1 MEKVVQS
8 AETLVKVNDVEL
20 CYDTFGDPVDP
31 AMMLVNGLGGQM
43 IGMDEVSCR
52 VLAAAGFFVVRF
64 DNRDVG
70 KSTKFETAGVP
81 SVEVLRSFWC
91 SGKGEISAPY
101 VLKDMAQDV
110 VGLLDALNIDAAH
123 VLGVSMG
130 GMIGQLMCIHF
141 PDRVRTFISG
151 MSCPGYS
158 QEWMATEEA
167 RESILQAPP
176 ADCDAYCE
184 FKVERARIMHGTKYP
199 LNEELVRTFAKQ
211 EFDRSYYPQGMKRQ
225 LAAIFVSGN
234 WTEALKSVEIPTL
247 VVHGDADPLVP
258 VEGGKATAAAIPDS
272 KLIVVEGMGHSIP
285 EAEAPRLSGA
295 ILQHTK

>member
-43 IGMDEVSCR
+43 IGMDEASCR
-52 VLAAAGFFVVRF
+52 VLAAAGYFVVRF

-70 KSTKFETAGVP
+70 KSTKFEAAGVP

-91 SGKGEISAPY
+91 SGEGELSAPY
-101 VLKDMAQDV
+101 LVKDMAQDV
-110 VGLLDALNIDAAH
+110 VGLLDVLNIEAAH
-123 VLGVSMG
+123 VVGVSMG
-130 GMIGQLMCIHF
+130 GMIGQQICIHF

-167 RESILQAPP
+167 REIILQAPP
-176 ADCDAYCE
+176 ADRDAYCD
-184 FKVERARIMHGTKYP
+184 FKVESAWVMQGTNYP
-199 LNEELVRTFAKQ
+199 VNEELVRTFAGQ
-211 EFDRSYYPQGMKRQ
+211 AFDRSYYPQGMKRQ
-225 LAAIFVSGN
+225 LAAIFTSGN
-234 WTEALKSVEIPTL
+234 WTEALKSVESPTL

-258 VEGGKATAAAIPDS
+258 VEGGKATAAAIPGS
-272 KLIVVEGMGHSIP
+272 KLIVVEGMGHSLP
-285 EAEAPRLSGA
+285 EAEAPRLLGA
-295 ILQHTK
+295 ILQHAK